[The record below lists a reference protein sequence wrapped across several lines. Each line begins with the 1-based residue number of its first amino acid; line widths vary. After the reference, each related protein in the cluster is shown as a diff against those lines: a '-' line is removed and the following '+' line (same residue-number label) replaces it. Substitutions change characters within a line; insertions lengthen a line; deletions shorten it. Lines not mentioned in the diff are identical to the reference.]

1 MSRERLLKGAGVLGG
16 WWRAVSERCSGG
28 WSPGCPDQNEKKFC
42 VAKRQWILLALESGR
57 EVHDE
62 EYGLALSMTAPEW
75 DKTGLTMKFEAD
87 GTVYRIGAAGTAT
100 MTNLRGLLGIS
111 EVVPSMLKVMA
122 NFPGSRIEKIAVSQ
136 SDTALL

>member
-1 MSRERLLKGAGVLGG
+1 
-16 WWRAVSERCSGG
+16 
-28 WSPGCPDQNEKKFC
+28 
-42 VAKRQWILLALESGR
+42 
-57 EVHDE
+57 
-62 EYGLALSMTAPEW
+62 MTAPEW